1 MKQPSPA
8 VATHAGRVVSSHG
21 RDALVEDDAGRRV
34 HCRLQGRRLS
44 AVCGDR
50 VRWIDADTEGAA
62 GMITEVLPRA
72 TELARMNLRGKA
84 EVIAANLTQLVSV
97 IAPLPAPD
105 LGLCDRYLA
114 AAEWAGLKA
123 CVVVN
128 KSDLPDAKALLVE
141 ALAGYEAI
149 GYPVAWAS
157 KRTPGGEREIAL
169 RLRDEISVLVGQS
182 GVGKSSLINLL
193 VPGVEAT
200 VQQIS
205 RAAETGQHTTTA
217 SSLYHLP
224 AGGDLVDSPGVRD
237 FAPPLPKPRDIGGGF
252 REIAAAAPGCR
263 FKDCM
268 HLREPGC
275 AVTAAAN
282 AGTIAARRIASYRQL
297 VSQAEEL
304 SRREPQLRR

>member
-1 MKQPSPA
+1 
-8 VATHAGRVVSSHG
+8 
-21 RDALVEDDAGRRV
+21 
-34 HCRLQGRRLS
+34 
-44 AVCGDR
+44 
-50 VRWIDADTEGAA
+50 VRWIDAETEGAA

-97 IAPLPAPD
+97 IAPLPTPD

-123 CVVVN
+123 CVIAN
-128 KSDLPDAKALLVE
+128 KRDLPDANALLGE

-157 KRTPGGEREIAL
+157 KRAPGGEREIARQL
-169 RLRDEISVLVGQS
+169 KDEISVLVGQS

-200 VQQIS
+200 VQEIS
-205 RAAETGQHTTTA
+205 RAAETGQHTTSA

-237 FAPPLPKPRDIGGGF
+237 FAPPLPLPRQIASGF
-252 REIAAAAPGCR
+252 REIAGIAADCR

-275 AVTAAAN
+275 AVAAAAH
-282 AGTIAARRIASYRQL
+282 AGNIAARRIASYRQL

-304 SRREPQLRR
+304 SRRDPQFRR